1 MLTGA
6 AEQNADHQHRSS
18 LCTRQQRPRE
28 RCAAKKRAPLPP
40 PHWAPL
46 AAEKRPRDYQVSA
59 HAALVRCT
67 AVCNP
72 GEAILK
78 YDRSTLSSGLAP
90 GGLGEWRCVPSTD
103 SCSAREK
110 ERAARSPEPPGLNDT
125 ARQD

>member
-6 AEQNADHQHRSS
+6 AEQNADHRHRSS

-28 RCAAKKRAPLPP
+28 RRAAKKRAELPP

-67 AVCNP
+67 AVCNQ
-72 GEAILK
+72 GEVHTKTRPINTQKRAR
-78 YDRSTLSSGLAP
+78 DR
-90 GGLGEWRCVPSTD
+90 R
-103 SCSAREK
+103 SCRMALCDMHGCK
-110 ERAARSPEPPGLNDT
+110 T
-125 ARQD
+125 HV

>member
-6 AEQNADHQHRSS
+6 AEQNADHRHRSS

-28 RCAAKKRAPLPP
+28 RRAAKKRAELPP

-72 GEAILK
+72 GEVHTKTRPLNPQQRA
-78 YDRSTLSSGLAP
+78 
-90 GGLGEWRCVPSTD
+90 
-103 SCSAREK
+103 SARGSWRMALCAINGLMQRVG
-110 ERAARSPEPPGLNDT
+110 ERTGG
-125 ARQD
+125 